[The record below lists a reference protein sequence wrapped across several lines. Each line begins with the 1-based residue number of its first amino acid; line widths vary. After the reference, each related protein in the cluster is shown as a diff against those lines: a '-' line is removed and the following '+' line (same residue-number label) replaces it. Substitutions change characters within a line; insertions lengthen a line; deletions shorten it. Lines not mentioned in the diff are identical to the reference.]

1 MSIKDELRSKIE
13 SKKAVGSVIGLG
25 YVGLPLLLEI
35 HRAGFVPL
43 GFDIDPAKIEKLRQG
58 KSYIRYIP
66 DERIQ
71 ELVNSHRNCVTAD
84 YERLRESDVIAICV
98 PTPLNRT
105 REPDLSYVEGTAREI
120 GKRLRAGQLV
130 VLESTTYPGT
140 TDELVLPI
148 LRETGLEVGKDF
160 FLAFAPE
167 REDPGNP
174 QFTTRQ
180 IPRVVGG
187 ITPDCRDLAAQYYA
201 SIFSRVHPVSS
212 TRVAETTKL
221 LENIY
226 RAVNIALVNEM
237 KVLCD
242 RMGMDIWEVIE
253 AASTKPFGYTP
264 FYPGPGLGGH
274 CIPIDPFYLTWKA
287 REYDMPTRF
296 IELAGEINTF
306 MPYRV
311 VDKVVEALGKQGK
324 AAPGSKVLL
333 LGVAYKKDV
342 EDVRE
347 SPALKIIEL
356 LRRRGMIVSYHDPL
370 IPVLRHERKEDP
382 HLSSVELTDEAL
394 RGTDCVLIV
403 TNHSMFDYERI
414 VRLAPLVVDTRNAT
428 KEVREHREK
437 IVKA

>member
-1 MSIKDELRSKIE
+1 MTTKEKLLSLIE
-13 SKKAVGSVIGLG
+13 RKEAVGSVIGLG

-35 HRAGFVPL
+35 QRSGFTPL
-43 GFDIDPAKIEKLRQG
+43 GFDIDPVKVDRLLQG

-66 DERIQ
+66 DERIA
-71 ELVNSHRNCVTAD
+71 ELVRAHEACVTAD
-84 YERLRESDVIAICV
+84 YDRLAEADAIAICV
-98 PTPLNRT
+98 PTPLTRT
-105 REPDLSYVEGTAREI
+105 REPDLSYVEGTTREV
-120 GKRLRAGQLV
+120 GKRLRKGQLV

-140 TDELVLPI
+140 TDELLLSI
-148 LRETGLEVGKDF
+148 LGETGLTVGEDY

-174 QFTTRQ
+174 RFSTRQ

-187 ITPDCRDLAAQYYA
+187 ITPHCRDVAVEYY
-201 SIFSRVHPVSS
+201 SRIFQEVVPVSS

-237 KVLCD
+237 KLLCD
-242 RMGMDIWEVIE
+242 RMGMDVWEVIE
-253 AASTKPFGYTP
+253 AASSKPFGYTP

-306 MPYRV
+306 MPYHV
-311 VDKVVEALGKQGK
+311 VDKVVEALGRQGK
-324 AAPGSKVLL
+324 AAVGAKVLL

-356 LRRRGMIVSYHDPL
+356 LRRRGAVVSYHDPL
-370 IPVLRHERKEDP
+370 IPVLRHERKADP
-382 HLSSVELTDEAL
+382 HLSSVELCDGTL
-394 RGTDCVLIV
+394 RETDCVLIV
-403 TNHSMFDYERI
+403 TDHSLFDYERV

-428 KEVREHREK
+428 KHVRENRER

>member
-1 MSIKDELRSKIE
+1 M
-13 SKKAVGSVIGLG
+13 SKKETLLTKIDKKEAVGSVIGLG

-35 HRAGFVPL
+35 DRAGFVPL
-43 GFDIDPAKIEKLRQG
+43 GFDIDPAKVEKLLQG

-66 DERIQ
+66 DERIKD
-71 ELVNSHRNCVTAD
+71 LVTAHNNCVTAD
-84 YERLRESDVIAICV
+84 YDRLRESDVIAVCV

-105 REPDLSYVEGTAREI
+105 REPDLSYVENTVREI
-120 GKRLRAGQLV
+120 AGRLRPGQLV

-148 LRETGLEVGKDF
+148 LAGSDLKVGEDF

-167 REDPGNP
+167 REDPGNQ
-174 QFTTRQ
+174 QFTTSQ

-187 ITPDCRDLAAQYYA
+187 ITPACREVAHRFYSA
-201 SIFSRVHPVSS
+201 IFEKVHPVSS

-237 KVLCD
+237 KLLCD

-264 FYPGPGLGGH
+264 FFPGPGLGGH

-306 MPYRV
+306 MPYHV
-311 VDKVVEALGKQGK
+311 VDKVVEALGRQGK
-324 AAPGSKVLL
+324 PAPGAKVLL

-356 LRRRGMIVSYHDPL
+356 LRRRGIEVSYHDPL

-382 HLSSVELTDEAL
+382 HLSSVELSDQVL
-394 RGTDCVLIV
+394 RETDCVLIV
-403 TNHSMFDYERI
+403 TNHSVFDYERLL
-414 VRLAPLVVDTRNAT
+414 RLAPLVVDTRNAT
-428 KEVREHREK
+428 KGMREGREK